1 MWSNINSELVDACT
15 RLGWTKPTPI
25 QEKCL
30 EIAAQNKDIIALA
43 ETGFIFK

>member
-1 MWSNINSELVDACT
+1 MWSSINTELADACT

-30 EIAAQNKDIIALA
+30 EIAAENRDIIALA
-43 ETGFIFK
+43 ETGLFYK